1 MKFELLSDISALIER
16 EIADGTDK
24 HEVALPIIASCDLRL
39 CVPRI
44 PNFKAMIA
52 AKKKPI
58 INVKLESIIH
68 DKPDF
73 KCIELKEYEFPAK
86 APMKITI
93 EKLKKEI
100 SIKA

>member
-1 MKFELLSDISALIER
+1 MTKFELLSDKYAVVER

-24 HEVALPIIASCDLRL
+24 FEVALPLIATCDLRL
-39 CVPRI
+39 CIPRI

-58 INVKLESIIH
+58 VSLKLDSMIN

-73 KCIELKEYEFPAK
+73 KCIELSEYEFPVK
-86 APMKITI
+86 NPIRITVDQ
-93 EKLKKEI
+93 LKKELC
-100 SIKA
+100 

>member
-1 MKFELLSDISALIER
+1 MER

-24 HEVALPIIASCDLRL
+24 YEVALPLIASSDLRL
-39 CVPRI
+39 CIPRI

-58 INVKLESIIH
+58 IRLKLESIIT

-73 KCIELKEYEFPAK
+73 KCIELKEYEFPVKKPAK
-86 APMKITI
+86 LTI
-93 EKLKKEI
+93 DQLKKEI
-100 SIKA
+100 LTKA